1 MTNEFELLPSPHF
14 LTQIT
19 ITNWIS
25 TLPAQTSKF
34 ISDDLKVSIYF
45 WYIPFLLKT
54 DALFCLFVRQY
65 RSADQM
71 VSFKRSDSIVQEVE
85 NLPVFYSDLTPI
97 QRYPTRLIT
106 LSKKIHSFFFAI
118 LNNSLTF
125 VLWKPKRNAAYWNV
139 FCAKKSTKFNLNKKL
154 NFNKSVSYVRPK
166 VGRVSIFIR
175 FSGYWYYLLA
185 DKYELSARLLLYTW
199 HSIHQDASDHKYL
212 KRHEQTRQRNIAPR
226 HPQNAQAEWLRK
238 VYRISIRIYR
248 YARKA
253 QSPLRR
259 IFFWRSLPLFSPFY
273 KVHSLRHPGRRIS
286 LHIML

>member
-1 MTNEFELLPSPHF
+1 MSISRLRDILSYITYMYF
-14 LTQIT
+14 LVICQI
-19 ITNWIS
+19 
-25 TLPAQTSKF
+25 
-34 ISDDLKVSIYF
+34 V
-45 WYIPFLLKT
+45 PFS
-54 DALFCLFVRQY
+54 V
-65 RSADQM
+65 
-71 VSFKRSDSIVQEVE
+71 SDSIVQEVG
-85 NLPVFYSDLTPI
+85 NLPVFYSALAPI

-106 LSKKIHSFFFAI
+106 LSKKFHSFSFAI

-125 VLWKPKRNAAYWNV
+125 VSWKPKRNAAYWNV

-212 KRHEQTRQRNIAPR
+212 KRHEQTRQRNIAPH

-238 VYRISIRIYR
+238 VYRISIRIYW

>member
-1 MTNEFELLPSPHF
+1 MTNEFEFLPSPHF
-14 LTQIT
+14 LIQIT

-106 LSKKIHSFFFAI
+106 L
-118 LNNSLTF
+118 

-139 FCAKKSTKFNLNKKL
+139 FALRKVPSLINANKQC
-154 NFNKSVSYVRPK
+154 FNKCVQCVRRR
-166 VGRVSIFIR
+166 VGRVNVFIKHC
-175 FSGYWYYLLA
+175 GYWYYLLA

-199 HSIHQDASDHKYL
+199 HSIHQDA
-212 KRHEQTRQRNIAPR
+212 EE
-226 HPQNAQAEWLRK
+226 EWLRK
-238 VYRISIRIYR
+238 VFRISIRITR

>member
-54 DALFCLFVRQY
+54 DVLFCLFVRQY

-85 NLPVFYSDLTPI
+85 NLPVFYSALTPI

-139 FCAKKSTKFNLNKKL
+139 FALRKVPSLINANKQC
-154 NFNKSVSYVRPK
+154 FNKCVQCVRRR
-166 VGRVSIFIR
+166 VGRVNVFIKHC
-175 FSGYWYYLLA
+175 GYWYYLLA

-253 QSPLRR
+253 QSPT
-259 IFFWRSLPLFSPFY
+259 P
-273 KVHSLRHPGRRIS
+273 
-286 LHIML
+286 